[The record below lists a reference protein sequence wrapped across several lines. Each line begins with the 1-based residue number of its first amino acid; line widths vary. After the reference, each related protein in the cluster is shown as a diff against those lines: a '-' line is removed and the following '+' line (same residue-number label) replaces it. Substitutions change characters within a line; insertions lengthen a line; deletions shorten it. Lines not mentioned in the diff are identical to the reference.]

1 MENDGKY
8 HLIVSLKSE
17 SHIKIWRGGKKYGN
31 ERAEWK
37 LQVDLKKKKPVR
49 DSRQDKPQDKPHTRR
64 LKSPF

>member
-31 ERAEWK
+31 ERAVK
-37 LQVDLKKKKPVR
+37 TAGGFKKKKTCQ
-49 DSRQDKPQDKPHTRR
+49 RQQAG
-64 LKSPF
+64 